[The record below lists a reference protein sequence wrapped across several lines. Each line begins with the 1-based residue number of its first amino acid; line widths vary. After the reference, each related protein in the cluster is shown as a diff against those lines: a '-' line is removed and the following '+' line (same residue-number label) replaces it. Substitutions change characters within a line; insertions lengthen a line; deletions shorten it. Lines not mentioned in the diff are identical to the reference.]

1 MSASNKKP
9 VKKIDPAS
17 ADYKECLSCLEEI
30 EEKAEAEPFL
40 IPVDWKGLNLPDYP
54 KIVKK
59 AMDLGTIRTKL
70 EAGNYLN
77 VSAFGAD
84 VRLVWANAM
93 KFNQPGSGIYVAA
106 ETLQRVFEK
115 RFSKVS
121 KAKPPS
127 APTSTTASGPDSKG
141 IKSKRDQSKSSGKTP
156 QYGEKIKF
164 TQLINQMTSAQ
175 IGKIVEMVQ
184 TRCPS
189 ALIDDDESF
198 LEIEVENIDKATLA
212 ALISFAETC
221 VSGSGETKKLKK

>member
-9 VKKIDPAS
+9 VKKLDPAS
-17 ADYKECLSCLEEI
+17 ADYKECISCLEEL
-30 EEKAEAEPFL
+30 EEKPEAEPFL

-59 AMDLGTIRTKL
+59 PMDLGSIRTKL
-70 EAGNYLN
+70 EAGNYAN
-77 VSAFGAD
+77 VLAFGAD

-127 APTSTTASGPDSKG
+127 APTSTTASGTDLGK
-141 IKSKRDQSKSSGKTP
+141 KRKRDQKASGKTP

-198 LEIEVENIDKATLA
+198 LEIEVENIDKATLG

-221 VSGSGETKKLKK
+221 VGGSGETKKLKK